1 MQFLQNIKFNY
12 YKNQLEDLYK
22 LSKYEQLFK
31 ILDELRIKDINLYQ
45 HFSVKYLS
53 LLLKNIENGNLLN
66 NKIYWINSF
75 DLEDTIYLQDFIN
88 SYFSNIYKDQFHI
101 KYFNDQIFNLIHD
114 SVVDQ
119 NLDFNNFLNLN
130 YLIQYDSLKK
140 NDGINFMINNF
151 AFYEAENSFLFTH
164 PKLTMGYSLLIKNP
178 IVIYQSSKEKS
189 DAHESMNSLLN
200 LDNRNLRISKNE
212 TSIEVNRQGWP
223 VFNKSWMNENTKN
236 TFNGNLIK
244 LEELNSSLEDQLTQ
258 IIFHMQQCGINIDI
272 DYSFIKEYSAKNS
285 YKLDI
290 LENNKFSNK
299 ELKLLRSSVAELNT
313 ELKYSI

>member
-22 LSKYEQLFK
+22 SSKYEQLFK
-31 ILDELRIKDINLYQ
+31 ILKELQTKDKNLYQ
-45 HFSVKYLS
+45 HFSAKYLN

-75 DLEDTIYLQDFIN
+75 DLEDTIYLQNFIK
-88 SYFSNIYKDQFHI
+88 SYFSSIYEHEFHI
-101 KYFNDQIFNLIHD
+101 KYFNDQIFNLINN
-114 SVVDQ
+114 SAFDQ
-119 NLDFNNFLNLN
+119 KLDFNSFLNLN
-130 YLIQYDSLKK
+130 YLVQYDSLNR

-151 AFYEAENSFLFTH
+151 AFYEAENAYLFTH
-164 PKLTMGYSLLIKNP
+164 PKLTLGYSLLIKNP
-178 IVIYQSSKEKS
+178 IMIYQSFKEKS
-189 DAHESMNSLLN
+189 EAQESMNNLLN
-200 LDNRNLRISKNE
+200 LDNRNLIISKNE

-223 VFNKSWMNENTKN
+223 VFNQSWMNENTKN

-244 LEELNSSLEDQLTQ
+244 LEELNTNLEDQLTQ
-258 IIFHMQQCGINIDI
+258 IIFHMQQCGIEIDI
-272 DYSFIKEYSAKNS
+272 DYSFIKEYSANNL

-313 ELKYSI
+313 DLKYSI